1 MRLLILGG
9 TDFVGRHMVDSAL
22 AHGHEV
28 TIFNR
33 GQTNPDLFP
42 SVQRRRG
49 DRSDSDLSTLK
60 EGEWDAVID
69 LTGTLPRV
77 VSEMAELLVG
87 QVGVYVFLSLS
98 SVYRELDAARID
110 EDAPLKAVAEPTSD
124 AVNASTYGGLKVLSE
139 GEVRRHFPESHL
151 IVRAGTMTGPYDNT
165 DRFTYWVRRM
175 ARGLP
180 VLAPSRPDQPI
191 QLLHARDH
199 ADFVIQSVASSL
211 TGVFNVVGPDQ
222 PTTFAD
228 MLDACAEAAGTNSR
242 IVWAPQTFLDARK
255 VRFPL
260 EILAVDRTDG
270 IYRLAHDR
278 ARAAGLV
285 NRPLTD
291 TAREVLAWD
300 RDRGQPRLRVV
311 RGVAPPREAN
321 LLAKLTGGASGP
333 RSDESTKPAQAENLP
348 SRVVRR
354 TPVSPLG
361 LDIGRGDGAETAGQ
375 SAALPQTSC
384 LIATTP
390 RTGSW
395 LLADLLT
402 ATGLVGPP
410 QEFFRPDFVRTFS
423 RKLGL
428 PENDITTEY
437 IRGIFASAAPET
449 GVFGAKLQPNDFIR
463 LQSAL
468 RTMEAGENPGQHD
481 GTSAELIAR
490 WLPNPRY
497 VHLSRRDVGRQAL
510 SWYRALTSNVWWEF
524 EGESQQLARP
534 RYPDFLQV
542 RWLEDLIRQN
552 ETEWR
557 VYFDEHGIT
566 ACEVV
571 YEDMVE
577 EPEATV
583 KSVLSFLSLEVA
595 PERAAPPTRL
605 KRMADSDS
613 DVWYEAYNVLRASL
627 PSAPDGWYW
636 SVEKVAFVPPAQ
648 A

>member
-321 LLAKLTGGASGP
+321 LLATVRREHQAGAGRELAFARRQAHPGFTAWPRYRAGRRGGDGRPERGLAPNVVLDRHHPPDWKLALGRSPHRHRTGRSASGVL
-333 RSDESTKPAQAENLP
+333 STGF
-348 SRVVRR
+348 R
-354 TPVSPLG
+354 TDV
-361 LDIGRGDGAETAGQ
+361 
-375 SAALPQTSC
+375 LPQT
-384 LIATTP
+384 
-390 RTGSW
+390 RTARERHHHRVHPGH
-395 LLADLLT
+395 LRF
-402 ATGLVGPP
+402 GGP
-410 QEFFRPDFVRTFS
+410 
-423 RKLGL
+423 
-428 PENDITTEY
+428 
-437 IRGIFASAAPET
+437 
-449 GVFGAKLQPNDFIR
+449 
-463 LQSAL
+463 
-468 RTMEAGENPGQHD
+468 
-481 GTSAELIAR
+481 
-490 WLPNPRY
+490 
-497 VHLSRRDVGRQAL
+497 
-510 SWYRALTSNVWWEF
+510 
-524 EGESQQLARP
+524 
-534 RYPDFLQV
+534 
-542 RWLEDLIRQN
+542 
-552 ETEWR
+552 
-557 VYFDEHGIT
+557 
-566 ACEVV
+566 
-571 YEDMVE
+571 
-577 EPEATV
+577 
-583 KSVLSFLSLEVA
+583 
-595 PERAAPPTRL
+595 
-605 KRMADSDS
+605 
-613 DVWYEAYNVLRASL
+613 
-627 PSAPDGWYW
+627 
-636 SVEKVAFVPPAQ
+636 
-648 A
+648 